1 MSNPITVVGT
11 VTRDPE
17 LKFINSGKA
26 MIKFSVVTSKKKKND
41 DGSWEDTGTTY
52 WDITAWDVLAENA
65 ADALGKGTQVVV
77 LGTAES
83 QEWNDKTTGEK
94 KSKLGITAQ
103 HIAISLKKSRPR
115 NEQAAPQKRC
125 LVDMMRHS
133 NR

>member
-94 KSKLGITAQ
+94 KSKLGVTAQ
-103 HIAISLKKSRPR
+103 HIAISLKKSRPK
-115 NEQAAPQKRC
+115 NDSFQTKPQADAWDTAPF
-125 LVDMMRHS
+125 
-133 NR
+133 

>member
-17 LKFINSGKA
+17 LKFISSGKA

-65 ADALGKGTQVVV
+65 ADSLAKGTQVVV

-103 HIAISLKKSRPR
+103 HIALSLKKSRPR
-115 NEQAAPQKRC
+115 TEQSSQQRDAWSTDAPF
-125 LVDMMRHS
+125 
-133 NR
+133 

>member
-17 LKFINSGKA
+17 LKFISSGKA

-65 ADALGKGTQVVV
+65 ADSLAKGTQVVV

-103 HIAISLKKSRPR
+103 HIALSLKKSRPR
-115 NEQAAPQKRC
+115 TEQMSPQRDAWSTDAPF
-125 LVDMMRHS
+125 
-133 NR
+133 

>member
-11 VTRDPE
+11 VTKDPE

-26 MIKFSVVTSKKKKND
+26 VIRFSVVTSKKKKND

-65 ADALGKGTQVVV
+65 ADTLMKGTQVVV

-83 QEWNDKTTGEK
+83 QEWNDKATGEK

-103 HIAISLKKSRPR
+103 HIALSLKKSRPKT
-115 NEQAAPQKRC
+115 EQFAKKADTWSDDAPF
-125 LVDMMRHS
+125 
-133 NR
+133 

>member
-65 ADALGKGTQVVV
+65 ADVLMKGTQVVV

-115 NEQAAPQKRC
+115 TEQASTQRDAWTDSAPF
-125 LVDMMRHS
+125 
-133 NR
+133 

>member
-103 HIAISLKKSRPR
+103 HIALSLKKSRPR
-115 NEQAAPQKRC
+115 NEQVAPQR
-125 LVDMMRHS
+125 DAWS
-133 NR
+133 NDAPF

>member
-65 ADALGKGTQVVV
+65 ADVLMKGTQVVV

-115 NEQAAPQKRC
+115 TEQVATQRDAWTDSAPF
-125 LVDMMRHS
+125 
-133 NR
+133 

>member
-26 MIKFSVVTSKKKKND
+26 IIKFSVVTSKKKKND
-41 DGSWEDTGTTY
+41 DGSWEDAGTTF

-65 ADALGKGTQVVV
+65 ADSLAKGTQVVI

-103 HIAISLKKSRPR
+103 HIAISLKKSRAKTDQFAKKADTWS
-115 NEQAAPQKRC
+115 NDAPF
-125 LVDMMRHS
+125 
-133 NR
+133 

>member
-103 HIAISLKKSRPR
+103 HIALSLKKSRPR
-115 NEQAAPQKRC
+115 TEQVAPER
-125 LVDMMRHS
+125 DAWATDAPF
-133 NR
+133 

>member
-11 VTRDPE
+11 VTKDPE

-26 MIKFSVVTSKKKKND
+26 IIKFSVVTSKKKKND

-65 ADALGKGTQVVV
+65 ADVLMKGTQVVV

-94 KSKLGITAQ
+94 KSKLGVTAQ
-103 HIAISLKKSRPR
+103 HIAISLKKSRPK
-115 NEQAAPQKRC
+115 NDSFQTKQQADSWDTAPF
-125 LVDMMRHS
+125 
-133 NR
+133 

>member
-115 NEQAAPQKRC
+115 NEQAAPQK
-125 LVDMMRHS
+125 DAWS
-133 NR
+133 NDAPF

>member
-115 NEQAAPQKRC
+115 TEQAVTQRDAWTDSAPF
-125 LVDMMRHS
+125 
-133 NR
+133 

>member
-41 DGSWEDTGTTY
+41 DGSWEDSGTTY

-65 ADALGKGTQVVV
+65 ADVLMKGTQVVV

-83 QEWNDKTTGEK
+83 QEWNDKQTGEK
-94 KSKLGITAQ
+94 KSKLGVTAQ
-103 HIAISLKKSRPR
+103 HIAISLKKSRPK
-115 NEQAAPQKRC
+115 NDSFQARPQADAWDVAPF
-125 LVDMMRHS
+125 
-133 NR
+133 

>member
-65 ADALGKGTQVVV
+65 ADSLAKGTQVVV

-115 NEQAAPQKRC
+115 TEQSTPQK
-125 LVDMMRHS
+125 DAWS
-133 NR
+133 DSAPF

>member
-65 ADALGKGTQVVV
+65 ADSLAKGTQVVV

-103 HIAISLKKSRPR
+103 HIALSLKKSRPR
-115 NEQAAPQKRC
+115 TEAAPQR
-125 LVDMMRHS
+125 DAWA
-133 NR
+133 NDAPF

>member
-65 ADALGKGTQVVV
+65 ADSLAKGTQVVV

-103 HIAISLKKSRPR
+103 HIALSLKKSRSR
-115 NEQAAPQKRC
+115 NEQAAPQK
-125 LVDMMRHS
+125 DAWATDAPF
-133 NR
+133 

>member
-65 ADALGKGTQVVV
+65 ADSLAKGTQVVV

-103 HIAISLKKSRPR
+103 HIALSLKKSRSR
-115 NEQAAPQKRC
+115 TEAAPQR
-125 LVDMMRHS
+125 DAWA
-133 NR
+133 NDAPF

>member
-103 HIAISLKKSRPR
+103 HIALSLKKSRPR
-115 NEQAAPQKRC
+115 TEQAAPER
-125 LVDMMRHS
+125 DAWATDAPF
-133 NR
+133 